1 VRPSVVEIATGAG
14 LGSGVAYDDHGD
26 IVTNAHVVGS
36 ATRFRVTMV
45 DGHTYDATLMGAYPA
60 DDLAV
65 IKLSAGPPPA
75 PARFG
80 DSSRVAAGEIALAI
94 GNPLG
99 LASSV
104 TEGIVS
110 FTGRTVSEGEGVV
123 LPSTIQTSAA
133 VNPGN
138 RGGALVDLSGEVM
151 GIPTLA
157 AGDPQMGGA
166 AVGIGFAIPGNTVKR
181 IADQLIQQGKVTN
194 SGRAA
199 LGISAITATTLAGRP
214 VGVLLR
220 RVDPHGAADGAGLR
234 PGDIVT
240 AVDGQAT
247 TDLAAL
253 QELLAQRQ
261 PGARVR
267 LDVLHSDGTTGSVD
281 VSLGAL

>member
-1 VRPSVVEIATGAG
+1 VEIATSAG
-14 LGSGVAYDDHGD
+14 LGSGVVYDDQGH
-26 IVTNAHVVGS
+26 IVTNAHVVGNAS
-36 ATRFRVTMV
+36 RFHVTLV
-45 DGHTYDATLMGAYPA
+45 DGHSFDATLVGTYPA

-65 IKLSAGPPPA
+65 IKLSSGTPPA

-80 DSSRVAAGEIALAI
+80 DSSQVKAGEISLAI

-104 TEGIVS
+104 TDGIVS
-110 FTGRTVSEGEGVV
+110 FTGRTVSEGDGVV

-138 RGGALVDLSGEVM
+138 SGGALVDLGGEVI

-157 AGDPQMGGA
+157 ASDPQMGGA
-166 AVGIGFAIPGNTVKR
+166 AGGIGFAIPSNTVKR
-181 IADQLIQQGKVTN
+181 IADQLIRQGKVTS
-194 SGRAA
+194 SGRGA
-199 LGISAITATTLAGRP
+199 LGISATTATTLSGRP
-214 VGVLLR
+214 VGVLIR
-220 RVDPHGAADGAGLR
+220 QVDPHGAAEAAGLQ
-234 PGDIVT
+234 PGDIIT

-261 PGARVR
+261 PGANVR
-267 LDVLHSDGTTGSVD
+267 LNVLHSDATAGSVEVD
-281 VSLGAL
+281 VTLGSL